1 MSDEQLQEMLRL
13 HELRLQG
20 HPDGVRANLSGANL
34 RGADLSEANLR
45 GADLRWA
52 NLGEANLP
60 EANLRGADL
69 SGANLSGADLSGA
82 DLSKANLRGANLSG
96 ADLSGAD
103 LRGAD
108 LRGADLSGVN
118 ISCTE
123 VLGFYLG
130 RHFGFAHF
138 GEQYEEGSYVKIG
151 CAGNSL
157 EWWLNN
163 YKRAGEEEDYSKELI
178 DLYGE
183 QLKLIAKHKGV
194 KK

>member
-69 SGANLSGADLSGA
+69 SGA
-82 DLSKANLRGANLSG
+82 
-96 ADLSGAD
+96 D

-108 LRGADLSGVN
+108 LREANLSGVN

-183 QLKLIAKHKGV
+183 QLKLLAKHKG
-194 KK
+194 